1 MLKVCTQNVDVVI
14 FQFYFNDIM
23 HVYRISYSAAC
34 TKYDPEVEL
43 KDYKQ
48 GKAKFFIFLTY
59 EILTPTPTKIAIFT
73 LLGLKKMLC
82 FRFPDRLVKIC
93 ADCNFFSA
101 QKKKKKK
108 KSATDPV
115 QRFRFLSKVKTISL
129 REFVRADFRIF
140 SVFNNYDQEQQHGYC
155 VVC

>member
-1 MLKVCTQNVDVVI
+1 MEFSYFLHIDV
-14 FQFYFNDIM
+14 
-23 HVYRISYSAAC
+23 
-34 TKYDPEVEL
+34 
-43 KDYKQ
+43 
-48 GKAKFFIFLTY
+48 
-59 EILTPTPTKIAIFT
+59 
-73 LLGLKKMLC
+73 LGLKKKC
-82 FRFPDRLVKIC
+82 YVSDFPTDWSK
-93 ADCNFFSA
+93 SA
-101 QKKKKKK
+101 PTATFLALRKKKK

>member
-1 MLKVCTQNVDVVI
+1 MVPKT
-14 FQFYFNDIM
+14 
-23 HVYRISYSAAC
+23 
-34 TKYDPEVEL
+34 
-43 KDYKQ
+43 
-48 GKAKFFIFLTY
+48 
-59 EILTPTPTKIAIFT
+59 
-73 LLGLKKMLC
+73 LGLKKMLC

-101 QKKKKKK
+101 QKKK

-140 SVFNNYDQEQQHGYC
+140 SVFNIYIKNNNMATVLTQAH
-155 VVC
+155 